1 MGGWPACNPLS
12 STELNRQE
20 ITAMKK
26 MPSRTLLA
34 ALLLTASAATQAQA
48 LRVGLAE
55 DPDVLDPTLAR
66 TFVGRLVFAAL
77 CDKLVDVDEKL
88 TIVPQ
93 LALSWAWSTD
103 NKALTMKLRPGVK
116 FHDGE
121 PLDAAAVKFNL
132 ERHKT
137 LPGSNRRGEL
147 APLAS
152 VDVVDPLTVR
162 LNLSAPFSPLLAT
175 LADRAGMMV
184 SPKAAQAAGDKFGS
198 KPVCSGPFKFV
209 ERVAQDRMVF
219 ERFDGYWNKAAVHF
233 DKITYT
239 PIPDATVRLANLKS
253 GQLDF
258 IERVASS
265 DIEKLKSDKKLKTAS
280 ITEIGYQ
287 GITINIAKSDRAK
300 QNPLGRDARVR
311 EAFELSLD
319 RQGLAQVV
327 MDNEAQVGNQWVAP
341 SNTFYA
347 KNMPVPK
354 RDVARARALLKEAGV
369 PNPSF
374 TLVTPT
380 TSDAQRLALV
390 VQAMTRDAG
399 FDVKIQAAEFA
410 TSLNMAD
417 KGDFEAYVLAWSGR
431 ADPDGNTFSFHA
443 CKQPLNYSGYC
454 SAETDALLN
463 QARTLRDVAERKKVY
478 EQVAAQVLK
487 ERPIIYLYH
496 RNWLWAYNA
505 NLSGVRQ
512 IPDGLLRVTGL
523 KLAP

>member
-1 MGGWPACNPLS
+1 
-12 STELNRQE
+12 
-20 ITAMKK
+20 
-26 MPSRTLLA
+26 
-34 ALLLTASAATQAQA
+34 
-48 LRVGLAE
+48 
-55 DPDVLDPTLAR
+55 
-66 TFVGRLVFAAL
+66 
-77 CDKLVDVDEKL
+77 
-88 TIVPQ
+88 
-93 LALSWAWSTD
+93 
-103 NKALTMKLRPGVK
+103 
-116 FHDGE
+116 
-121 PLDAAAVKFNL
+121 
-132 ERHKT
+132 
-137 LPGSNRRGEL
+137 
-147 APLAS
+147 
-152 VDVVDPLTVR
+152 
-162 LNLSAPFSPLLAT
+162 
-175 LADRAGMMV
+175 
-184 SPKAAQAAGDKFGS
+184 
-198 KPVCSGPFKFV
+198 
-209 ERVAQDRMVF
+209 
-219 ERFDGYWNKAAVHF
+219 
-233 DKITYT
+233 
-239 PIPDATVRLANLKS
+239 
-253 GQLDF
+253 
-258 IERVASS
+258 VASS

-287 GITINIAKSDRAK
+287 GITINIGKSDRAK

-341 SNTFYA
+341 SNAFYA

-431 ADPDGNTFSFHA
+431 ADPDGNAFSFHA

-487 ERPIIYLYH
+487 ERPVIYLYH

-505 NLSGVRQ
+505 KLSGVRE